1 MVEALKKKISKRIL
15 IIVTVITPLLLGG
28 VGLSSCSLHHDD
40 SGDLGGYWHLTG
52 IDTLATSGHCDM
64 SKAPVFWAV
73 QGAILEARDVDKGEF
88 VMFRYNRE
96 NSILSLYDARYNNR
110 NIGDEQITDV
120 AVLQPYG
127 INKLEESFTVEALSS
142 SRMILRSDML
152 KLYFKKF

>member
-88 VMFRYNRE
+88 VMFRYNHE
-96 NSILSLYDARYNNR
+96 NGLLSLYDARYNNR
-110 NIGDEQITDV
+110 EIGDEQITDV

>member
-1 MVEALKKKISKRIL
+1 MVEELKKKISKRIL
-15 IIVTVITPLLLGG
+15 IMVTVLTPLLLGG
-28 VGLSSCSLHHDD
+28 IGLCSCSLHHDD

-64 SKAPVFWAV
+64 SKVSVFWSV

>member
-73 QGAILEARDVDKGEF
+73 QGAILEARDVDKEEF

>member
-1 MVEALKKKISKRIL
+1 MVEELKKKISKRIL

-88 VMFRYNRE
+88 VMFRYNHE
-96 NSILSLYDARYNNR
+96 NGLLSLYDARYNNR
-110 NIGDEQITDV
+110 EIGDEQITDV

>member
-1 MVEALKKKISKRIL
+1 LKKKISKRIL

-52 IDTLATSGHCDM
+52 IDTLATNGHCDM
-64 SKAPVFWAV
+64 SKEPVFWSV

-96 NSILSLYDARYNNR
+96 NGLLSLYDARYNNR
-110 NIGDEQITDV
+110 EIGDEQITDV